1 MKHIE
6 YYVAD
11 DGTRFDDEYACEVYE
26 ELKRMGVVDISK
38 HLKIFDNDKTPIEVG
53 AFNEEEWQ
61 NLCWYFIVYD
71 DIGYEYMDKC
81 EEWTGICLPRKPLDV
96 EYPMVL
102 EYSEWCADDTNCVDL
117 KKKYEEA
124 KEHYDLIAKY
134 I

>member
-11 DGTRFDDEYACEVYE
+11 DGTQFDDEYECKIYE
-26 ELKRMGVVDISK
+26 ELKQMGDIDISG
-38 HLKIFDNDKTPIEVG
+38 HLKVFDSDKNPMKVG
-53 AFNEEEWQ
+53 NFNEEEWQ

-71 DIGYEYMDKC
+71 DIGYEYLDKC
-81 EEWTGICLPRKPLDV
+81 REWTGICFPRKPLDV

-102 EYSEWCADDTNCVDL
+102 EYGEWCADDTNCVDL

-124 KEHYDLIAKY
+124 KEYYDSIAKY
-134 I
+134 M